1 MFTAISTIEPTYRG
15 TVSFPTEK
23 DADRGSTYELPK
35 AHLIFNQ
42 KSDII
47 ELSPTAR
54 EKLAQEN
61 EKKSQKSGNPDNGTE
76 EYINGQKLSREEQK
90 EVKELER
97 IDRQVRSRELTH
109 RAIAGSYASGSVHFD
124 YVTGPDGKKYAKEGH
139 INIDSR
145 PVPNNPEATIRK
157 ARAIRSVEIA
167 PTNISPQ
174 DRSISAEIA
183 NMEREARAELK
194 IEQRKESDGI
204 AKVAFEVK
212 TIVQLSY
219 MV

>member
-1 MFTAISTIEPTYRG
+1 MFTAIPTMEPSG
-15 TVSFPTEK
+15 HGSAFFPTEK
-23 DADRGSTYELPK
+23 DADRGSTYALPK
-35 AHLIFNQ
+35 FHSIFNQ

-61 EKKSQKSGNPDNGTE
+61 EEKSTND
-76 EYINGQKLSREEQK
+76 QKLSKEEQK

-109 RAIAGSYASGSVHFD
+109 RAVAGSYARGSVSFD

-157 ARAIRSVEIA
+157 ARAIRSVELST
-167 PTNISPQ
+167 TNTSPQ
-174 DRSISAEIA
+174 NRTVSAEIA
-183 NMEREARAELK
+183 KIEREARMELK
-194 IEQRKESDGI
+194 TE
-204 AKVAFEVK
+204 
-212 TIVQLSY
+212 
-219 MV
+219 

>member
-1 MFTAISTIEPTYRG
+1 MFTAISTIESSG
-15 TVSFPTEK
+15 HGSAFFLTEK
-23 DADRGSTYELPK
+23 DANRGSTYNLPK
-35 AHLIFNQ
+35 SHPIFNQ

-61 EKKSQKSGNPDNGTE
+61 EEKSTNDP
-76 EYINGQKLSREEQK
+76 KLSKEEQK

-97 IDRQVRSRELTH
+97 IDRQVKSRELTH
-109 RAIAGSYASGSVHFD
+109 RAVAGNYARGSVSFD

-157 ARAIRSVEIA
+157 ARAIRSVELST
-167 PTNISPQ
+167 TNTSPQ
-174 DRSISAEIA
+174 NRTVSAEISKI
-183 NMEREARAELK
+183 EREARTELK
-194 IEQRKESDGI
+194 AEQRKVSDGT
-204 AKVAFEVK
+204 AKIVFERETV
-212 TIVQLSY
+212 VQLSY
-219 MV
+219 MA

>member
-1 MFTAISTIEPTYRG
+1 MFTAISTMEPSG
-15 TVSFPTEK
+15 HGSAFFPTEK
-23 DADRGSTYELPK
+23 DADRGSTYALPK
-35 AHLIFNQ
+35 SHSIFNQ
-42 KSDII
+42 KSNII

-61 EKKSQKSGNPDNGTE
+61 EEKSTND
-76 EYINGQKLSREEQK
+76 QKLSKEEQK

-109 RAIAGSYASGSVHFD
+109 RAVAGSYAKGSVSFD

-157 ARAIRSVEIA
+157 ARAIRSVELST
-167 PTNISPQ
+167 TNTSPQ
-174 DRSISAEIA
+174 NRTVSAEIA
-183 NMEREARAELK
+183 KIEREARMELK
-194 IEQRKESDGI
+194 TE
-204 AKVAFEVK
+204 
-212 TIVQLSY
+212 
-219 MV
+219 